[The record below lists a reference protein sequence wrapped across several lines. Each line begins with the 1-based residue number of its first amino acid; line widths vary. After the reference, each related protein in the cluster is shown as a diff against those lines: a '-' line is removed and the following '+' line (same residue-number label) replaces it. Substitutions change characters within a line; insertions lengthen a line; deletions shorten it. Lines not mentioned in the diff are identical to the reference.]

1 MEPRTQAH
9 VALITVGRVR
19 EVGWND
25 RTVRTGIWKAPAD
38 GPVRV
43 SQFGAEGDE
52 QGDPDAHGG
61 LDKALYAYGEGDL
74 AWWSEQLGRELEPGV
89 LGHNLAIAGMDV
101 SSAVIGERWR
111 AGGIA
116 VQVSAPRIPCFKL
129 GMRMGDQG
137 FPRRFAAADR
147 PGAYLRVLEPGVIEA
162 GDPVEVL
169 ERPAHGVTVADA
181 SRIYHRDRHEAGRLA
196 EVPALSGYLA
206 AWAAERAAGQPSL

>member
-1 MEPRTQAH
+1 METGTQAH

-19 EVGWND
+19 EVDWNG

-43 SQFGAEGDE
+43 AEFGAEHDE

-61 LDKALYAYGEGDL
+61 LDKALYAYGSRDL
-74 AWWSEQLGRELEPGV
+74 AWWSRQLGRELEPGV
-89 LGHNLAIAGMDV
+89 FGHNLTIAGMDV
-101 SSAVIGERWR
+101 SRTVIGERWR
-111 AGGIA
+111 AGGIG
-116 VQVSAPRIPCFKL
+116 VEVSAPRIPCFKL
-129 GMRMGDQG
+129 GMRMGDPG

-147 PGAYLRVLEPGVIEA
+147 PGAYLRVLEPGVVEA

-181 SRIYHRDRHEAGRLA
+181 SRIYHRDRHEAGRLL
-196 EVPALSGYLA
+196 EVPALSGALA
-206 AWAAERAAGQPSL
+206 DWAAGRAQPSR